1 MGPQIQAAA
10 ASASLD
16 NVFLMEVSDHGLS
29 ITSAHGNGAI
39 NGGTLQDDDVVYTAG
54 ATADSTDVGNA
65 TDTAAGATSRDYPL
79 YRFWNAAD
87 ASEATTVDSDNNMT
101 AVRAV
106 INFGATVSER
116 AGGGNAYLRSLL
128 DSGSSA
134 TTTHTTT
141 ALMRASAALA
151 DDGSGAAVAAGG
163 FGISADGKHVVV
175 GIPDYTNGTTAAA
188 ADKTSV
194 DADDVL
200 VLDGLVSKGVEYVL
214 HITPPNIADGDA
226 GTTVGNNLG
235 LKVYRKVYLDV
246 ALDGLTA
253 EYVTTGADTVAAK
266 APSFDFLENLSGV
279 TGVSYTAGNT
289 NNTTL
294 TAVDF
299 TESGVVD
306 DGTANQADQIDLS
319 LASPTGTS
327 ETAGRYVGDGA
338 TVSFTAT
345 DFDGATNTYTVVLRL
360 GHNQET
366 ALANINDIGNVNPIH
381 NTISSTRNSA
391 KLVRQAP

>member
-1 MGPQIQAAA
+1 
-10 ASASLD
+10 
-16 NVFLMEVSDHGLS
+16 
-29 ITSAHGNGAI
+29 
-39 NGGTLQDDDVVYTAG
+39 
-54 ATADSTDVGNA
+54 
-65 TDTAAGATSRDYPL
+65 
-79 YRFWNAAD
+79 
-87 ASEATTVDSDNNMT
+87 VDSDNNNT

-116 AGGGNAYLRSLL
+116 ATGGNAYVRSLL

-141 ALMRASAALA
+141 ALMRASQALA
-151 DDGSGAAVAAGG
+151 DDGSGAAVAAGE

-175 GIPDYTNGTTAAA
+175 GIPDYTTGTTAAA

-200 VLDGLVSKGVEYVL
+200 VLDGLVHKGVEYVL

-266 APSFDFLENLSGV
+266 APRFDFLENLSGV

-294 TAVDF
+294 TAVNF
-299 TESGVVD
+299 TASGAVD
-306 DGTANQADQIDLS
+306 NATANQADQIDLS

-327 ETAGRYVGDGA
+327 ETAGRYIGDGA
-338 TVSFTAT
+338 AISFTAT
-345 DFDGATNTYTVVLRL
+345 DFDGATNTYTITMRL

-366 ALANINDIGNVNPIH
+366 AVANINNIGNVDPIH